1 MLKNTSKSEALRL
14 ETFQLITGIKNRELA
29 RKYLD
34 TAWRAVKYIIDNYY
48 PEKVFLGIGLPYNKA
63 FYPTLNEIYEIGE
76 KIANMDP
83 DVQVVV
89 LDYRPEFRR
98 MDIERPSVE
107 EMLRVKK
114 ILEETGLRKVIVQT
128 YIGHIGP

>member
-48 PEKVFLGIGLPYNKA
+48 PEKVFLGIGLSYNKA
-63 FYPTLNEIYEIGE
+63 F
-76 KIANMDP
+76 
-83 DVQVVV
+83 
-89 LDYRPEFRR
+89 
-98 MDIERPSVE
+98 
-107 EMLRVKK
+107 
-114 ILEETGLRKVIVQT
+114 
-128 YIGHIGP
+128 